1 MTTQQ
6 FPPGVP
12 ARPPREPEGPWYSK
26 PEFWVGVVVVPL
38 IIALISIGAPIL
50 VDKLIGG
57 DAAPAT
63 VEPPT
68 SDPSIPPSSPPVS
81 TTTAAPEDP
90 RWQRVY
96 SQRSTDIEESPECP
110 YSTFTVVD
118 WDMDEPTVYPG
129 SHQGPGISFTRGCNT
144 DDVPTVG
151 GPIAFGSVLEPAPH
165 LCFEQAGGED
175 RVTGIETREYFY
187 ILKKGDTYCGIT
199 TKHNV
204 LWFKVI
210 EVDRAGGPMARIEAT
225 LWTRRA

>member
-12 ARPPREPEGPWYSK
+12 DRPPRGPEKPWYSK
-26 PEFWVGVVVVPL
+26 PEFWIGVVVAPL

-50 VDKLIGG
+50 LDKLAG

-63 VEPPT
+63 GGPPT
-68 SDPSIPPSSPPVS
+68 SDPSVPTSSPAIS

-96 SQRSTDIEESPECP
+96 SQQSIDIEESPDCP

-118 WDMDEPTVYPG
+118 WDKDEPTVYPG
-129 SHQGPGISFTRGCNT
+129 SRQGPGISFTRGCDT
-144 DDVPTVG
+144 DDVPAVG
-151 GPIAFGSVLEPAPH
+151 GPIGFGSVLEPTPQ

-175 RVTGIETREYFY
+175 RQQSCRPHLPPTGESAREPPTR
-187 ILKKGDTYCGIT
+187 
-199 TKHNV
+199 
-204 LWFKVI
+204 
-210 EVDRAGGPMARIEAT
+210 
-225 LWTRRA
+225 